1 MLDEKTEGI
10 VKQSNLGLL
19 CDRPWEGPSDFA
31 SRSATL
37 IVHSLG
43 DYLESSR
50 EVMLPFSRAVQID

>member
-19 CDRPWEGPSDFA
+19 CDRPWEGSSGFA
-31 SRSATL
+31 SRRARL

-43 DYLESSR
+43 DYLGCPR
-50 EVMLPFSRAVQID
+50 EVMLPFSRAVQIG